1 MRRVDRKAIEPPDSL
16 ILATGAGKKEL
27 EKARKHYAE
36 PDCGAYDFKAYK
48 GDDVVAK
55 LRELFK
61 KKCAYCESN
70 YEAVHPVD
78 IEHFRPKGAVK
89 DEKDHPGYWWLAADW
104 DNLLSS
110 CIDCNRERYQ
120 HVATEGM
127 TQRDLD
133 AVKRILSGKK
143 DAFPVAGTRAL
154 CESDNHDD
162 EDPLLID
169 PTRCDPEKHL
179 VWEELTYEDHA
190 TALSIV
196 SPTRVGGVADP
207 HGDESIAIYGLNRR
221 GLVERRTEVLR
232 PLKIE
237 AVRLEQLAIAT
248 AGLEEA
254 QRAPFLVLLETGF
267 KDFRAHIN
275 DEREY
280 SRCVKAYID
289 EASVGLVARLKA
301 LKAKLP

>member
-1 MRRVDRKAIEPPDSL
+1 MRFVDRNAVTPPDSL
-16 ILATGAGKKEL
+16 TLADGAGKKEL
-27 EKARKHYAE
+27 NRAKKHYAK
-36 PDCGAYDFKAYK
+36 PGCGAYDFTAYK

-55 LRELFK
+55 LRTLFK

-89 DEKDHPGYWWLAADW
+89 GETHPGYWWLAASW

-133 AVKRILSGKK
+133 AIKRILSGKK
-143 DAFPVAGTRAL
+143 DAFPIAGTRAL
-154 CESDNHDD
+154 CESDNHDN

-169 PTRCDPEKHL
+169 PTRRDPDQHL
-179 VWEELTYEDHA
+179 SWVELTYQGHA
-190 TALSIV
+190 EALSIV
-196 SPTRVGGVADP
+196 SPRRNGGVADP
-207 HGDESIAIYGLNRR
+207 YGDESIAIYGLNRR
-221 GLVERRTEVLR
+221 GLVERRTVVLLA
-232 PLKIE
+232 LKTE
-237 AVRLEQLAIAT
+237 ALRLEQLAITT
-248 AGLEEA
+248 AALPKKY
-254 QRAPFLVLLETGF
+254 RAGNLTLLESGF

-280 SRCVKAYID
+280 SRCVKTYID
-289 EASVGLVARLKA
+289 EASVGLVTHLKA